1 MTLLGDLNFS
11 GNEMERE
18 WISGREGGG
27 EEEGTS
33 RGRGNCG
40 MYYIRE
46 VSLIYIQYIQRIFR
60 DYSLKKKGRRRKD

>member
-1 MTLLGDLNFS
+1 MGS
-11 GNEMERE
+11 
-18 WISGREGGG
+18 EGGG